1 MEHQDCKY
9 NTFRNSACLG
19 ALRRLSG
26 ASTKDTLLR
35 ELGEIWE
42 NGTLRALFLLVLVL
56 LANFAF
62 QQALVLVLKT
72 ERPLHT
78 PISGS
83 MQPTLNIGDLLII
96 EGGLTAEDVHVGLQD
111 GDIIIFRDPRNP
123 SGIPIVH
130 RAIDKFQER
139 EVWYFRTKGDNNAN
153 PDSWPVPEDYL
164 IGRVIWHVPL
174 LGYFLRFLDE
184 TEIYNLAG
192 YSVTLRMVII
202 AVLVAAFFFLEYT
215 STSEMEE
222 TSEKT
227 QDTGEREEGSREVSR
242 YH

>member
-1 MEHQDCKY
+1 M
-9 NTFRNSACLG
+9 NGT
-19 ALRRLSG
+19 
-26 ASTKDTLLR
+26 STKDTLLR

-96 EGGLTAEDVHVGLQD
+96 EGGLSAEDVYVDFED

-139 EVWYFRTKGDNNAN
+139 EMWYFRTKGDNNAN

-164 IGRVIWHVPL
+164 IGRVIWHIPL

-184 TEIYNLAG
+184 TEIYNVAG

-202 AVLVAAFFFLEYT
+202 AALIVAFFFLEYT
-215 STSEMEE
+215 STSEIEE
-222 TSEKT
+222 TSEKPGT
-227 QDTGEREEGSREVSR
+227 QETEKKGPNRKP
-242 YH
+242 

>member
-1 MEHQDCKY
+1 M
-9 NTFRNSACLG
+9 N
-19 ALRRLSG
+19 G
-26 ASTKDTLLR
+26 ASTKDALLR
-35 ELGEIWE
+35 ELRDIWE

-83 MQPTLNIGDLLII
+83 MRPTLNIGDLLII
-96 EGGLTAEDVHVGLQD
+96 QGGLSGKDIYASPGD

-139 EVWYFRTKGDNNAN
+139 ENWYFRTQGDNNTG

-164 IGRVIWHVPL
+164 LGRVIVAIPF

-192 YSVTLRMVII
+192 YKVTLRMVII
-202 AVLVAAFFFLEYT
+202 ALLIVAFFFLEYT
-215 STSEMEE
+215 STSETE
-222 TSEKT
+222 
-227 QDTGEREEGSREVSR
+227 
-242 YH
+242 

>member
-1 MEHQDCKY
+1 MEPQDSKHY
-9 NTFRNSACLG
+9 AFSNSACLG
-19 ALRRLSG
+19 VHRGLNG

-35 ELGEIWE
+35 ELGEIWG

-83 MQPTLNIGDLLII
+83 MRPTLNIGDLLII
-96 EGGLTAEDVHVGLQD
+96 EGGLSAEDVHVGPED
-111 GDIIIFRDPRNP
+111 GDIIIFRDPKNP

-139 EVWYFRTKGDNNAN
+139 EMWYFRTKGDNNSN
-153 PDSWPVPEDYL
+153 PDSWRVPEDYL
-164 IGRVIWHVPL
+164 IGRVIWHIPL

-184 TEIYNLAG
+184 TEIYNVAG

-202 AVLVAAFFFLEYT
+202 AVLIVAFFFLEYT
-215 STSEMEE
+215 STSEIEE
-222 TSEKT
+222 TSEE
-227 QDTGEREEGSREVSR
+227 TGAQETEKKAPKG
-242 YH
+242 

>member
-1 MEHQDCKY
+1 MEHQDSKY
-9 NTFRNSACLG
+9 NTSINSACLG
-19 ALRRLSG
+19 VHRRLNG
-26 ASTKDTLLR
+26 TSTKDTLLR

-96 EGGLTAEDVHVGLQD
+96 EGGLSAEDVYVDFED
-111 GDIIIFRDPRNP
+111 GDIIIFRDPKNP

-139 EVWYFRTKGDNNAN
+139 DMWYFRTKGDNNAN

-164 IGRVIWHVPL
+164 IGRVIWHIPL

-184 TEIYNLAG
+184 TEIYNVAG

-202 AVLVAAFFFLEYT
+202 AVLIVAFFLLEYT
-215 STSEMEE
+215 STSEIEE
-222 TSEKT
+222 ISEKPDT
-227 QDTGEREEGSREVSR
+227 QETEKKGPNRKL
-242 YH
+242 